1 MVGPTS
7 KVLDLA
13 DPGKVVFFWVI
24 CWGIIDRCD
33 VYIYINMYACITCV
47 YIYIY
52 VDTCILSIFVRMTQ
66 YYINLNHEN

>member
-13 DPGKVVFFWVI
+13 DPGKVGFFWVI

-33 VYIYINMYACITCV
+33 VYIYIYKYVCMYYMC
-47 YIYIY
+47 IYIY
-52 VDTCILSIFVRMTQ
+52 VDTCILSMFVRMTQ
-66 YYINLNHEN
+66 YYINLNHED